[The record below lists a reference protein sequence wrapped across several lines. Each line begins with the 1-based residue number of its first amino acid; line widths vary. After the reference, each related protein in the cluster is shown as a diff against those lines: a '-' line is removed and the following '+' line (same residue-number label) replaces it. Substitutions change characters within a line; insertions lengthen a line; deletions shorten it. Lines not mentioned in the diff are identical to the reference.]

1 MMDKAQRLILFS
13 LVVVSVASWAAT
25 RLFEQDM
32 MLAMGRVEN
41 PLSLSIFTSIWTV
54 GMAAMMFPAIVP
66 MVLLYNR
73 LVNSAGT
80 NQMSV
85 SEPPRKI
92 YSAKVILFISC
103 YLVVWSLTGIGLLL
117 GWSEMMRLIGE
128 STVQSLHYL
137 FAAVLIVSGIYQFTP
152 LKSKCLGYCESPMSF
167 FMRRWSAGTA
177 GAVRMGLY
185 HGLYCL
191 GCCWPYFL
199 LMVALGWM
207 NLFWMAIFAAIIF
220 GEKIWSR
227 GIWVARLAGAGF
239 IVAGVLV
246 VAGIVQ
252 IDPMMNMDSGSMEGM
267 SMDETSMEETTAE
280 ETPMDGMSMNTML
293 LLH

>member
-1 MMDKAQRLILFS
+1 MDKPQKIILFS
-13 LVVVSVASWAAT
+13 LVIVSVASWVAAQ
-25 RLFEQDM
+25 LFEQDM
-32 MLAMGRVEN
+32 MLAMGGAEN

-73 LVNSAGT
+73 LVNSGGT

-85 SEPPRKI
+85 SEPPRKT

-117 GWSEMMRLIGE
+117 GWSEMMRLIGG
-128 STVQSLHYL
+128 STAQSLHYV

-152 LKSKCLGYCESPMSF
+152 LKTKCLGYCESPMSF
-167 FMRRWSAGTA
+167 FMKRWSAGTA
-177 GAVRMGLY
+177 GAIKMGLY

-239 IVAGVLV
+239 IIAGVLV
-246 VAGIVQ
+246 VAGVVE
-252 IDPMMNMDSGSMEGM
+252 IDPMMNMDSGAMEGM
-267 SMDETSMEETTAE
+267 SMDETSTEEMMAE
-280 ETPMDGMSMNTML
+280 KTPMDAMSMNTML
-293 LLH
+293 LSP

>member
-1 MMDKAQRLILFS
+1 MDGPQKMILFS
-13 LVVVSVASWAAT
+13 LVTVAISGWAAT
-25 RLFEQDM
+25 WAFEKDM
-32 MLAMGRVEN
+32 MLAMGGTKN
-41 PLSLSIFTSIWTV
+41 ALSLAIFTSIWTV

-66 MVLLYNR
+66 MVALYNR
-73 LVNSAGT
+73 FVNAGGT
-80 NQMSV
+80 NQVSV
-85 SEPPRKI
+85 GEHPHKTH
-92 YSAKVILFISC
+92 SAKVILFVSC

-117 GWSEMMRLIGE
+117 GWSEMMLLVDG
-128 STVQSLHYL
+128 STVQSLHYV
-137 FAAVLIVSGIYQFTP
+137 FASVLIISGIYQFTP

-167 FMRRWSAGTA
+167 FMKRWSAGTA
-177 GAVRMGLY
+177 GAVKMGLY

-207 NLFWMAIFAAIIF
+207 NLAWMALFAAMIF

-246 VAGIVQ
+246 GAGIVQ
-252 IDPMMNMDSGSMEGM
+252 VDPMMNMGSSMDGM
-267 SMDETSMEETTAE
+267 SIDETPMEETMAETPMDETSIDA
-280 ETPMDGMSMNTML
+280 ML
-293 LLH
+293 PLR